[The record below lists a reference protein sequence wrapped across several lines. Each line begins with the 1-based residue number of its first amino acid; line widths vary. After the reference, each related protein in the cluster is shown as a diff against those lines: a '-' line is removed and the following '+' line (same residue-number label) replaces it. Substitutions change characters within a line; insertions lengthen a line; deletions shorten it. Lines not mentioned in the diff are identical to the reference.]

1 MERAM
6 PSTTCQATSSPVF
19 RIFALWGAFMGST
32 AARAETAEP
41 VAPPAARS
49 TSGAEFAEAVR
60 IFKSGD
66 TARALPFFVRLGE
79 TTNSPNVQLYVGY
92 CQLELGHERA
102 AHQAF
107 SQSVKLSRDLG
118 GAKYVATQ
126 EAAQLELAKLNL
138 RLASLTI
145 SFVELP
151 AEFVVRL
158 DGEIVEPALL
168 GSPLVVAPG
177 LHQVEAE
184 AKGAQPI
191 ARDVPLEAGAFKAIA
206 LQFEKIIVQDVAQSR
221 TVQPALAPRTDSGSR
236 LTKMGWVA
244 VGLGVAGLGTF
255 VVAGLQARSTYSK
268 LQTECPSG
276 CSDAAHR
283 SDASKGSTYQ
293 TVANVGLGLGIAGT
307 LTGATLVYL
316 GVTRGKTA
324 TPSVEVSP
332 ELVKISYTGS
342 F

>member
-1 MERAM
+1 M

-158 DGEIVEPALL
+158 DGVDVHGVDDLIRVLDRDRVGRTLAMEVLRMGRLRAIDI
-168 GSPLVVAPG
+168 
-177 LHQVEAE
+177 H
-184 AKGAQPI
+184 PI
-191 ARDVPLEAGAFKAIA
+191 ERKP
-206 LQFEKIIVQDVAQSR
+206 
-221 TVQPALAPRTDSGSR
+221 APRH
-236 LTKMGWVA
+236 
-244 VGLGVAGLGTF
+244 
-255 VVAGLQARSTYSK
+255 
-268 LQTECPSG
+268 PP
-276 CSDAAHR
+276 AA
-283 SDASKGSTYQ
+283 
-293 TVANVGLGLGIAGT
+293 
-307 LTGATLVYL
+307 
-316 GVTRGKTA
+316 
-324 TPSVEVSP
+324 
-332 ELVKISYTGS
+332 
-342 F
+342 